1 MCSGRFFAR
10 AHIFLHLRAVYAIV
24 SSMEQSKRK
33 QPHTFEAIWQLARQ
47 IPFGRVT
54 TYGHLARLAGNP
66 RLSRV
71 VGYAMHGAPPDV
83 PCHRVVNRRGE
94 LSAAFAPLGKD
105 THRAL
110 LEAEDV
116 PFLPDGRVDL
126 SAVLWPGT

>member
-1 MCSGRFFAR
+1 
-10 AHIFLHLRAVYAIV
+10 
-24 SSMEQSKRK
+24 MEQSKRK

-54 TYGHLARLAGNP
+54 TYGRLARLAGDP

-116 PFLPDGRVDL
+116 PFLLDGRVDL
-126 SAVLWPGT
+126 SAVLWPDT

>member
-1 MCSGRFFAR
+1 
-10 AHIFLHLRAVYAIV
+10 
-24 SSMEQSKRK
+24 MEQHKRK

-54 TYGHLARLAGNP
+54 TYGRLARLAGDP

-83 PCHRVVNRRGE
+83 PCHRVVNRQGE
-94 LSAAFAPLGKD
+94 LSDAFSPLGKA

-110 LEAEDV
+110 LEAEGV
-116 PFLPDGRVDL
+116 PFLPDCRVDL
-126 SAVLWPGT
+126 KAVLWPRP

>member
-1 MCSGRFFAR
+1 M
-10 AHIFLHLRAVYAIV
+10 
-24 SSMEQSKRK
+24 K
-33 QPHTFEAIWQLARQ
+33 QTNTFETIYQLTRQ

-71 VGYAMHGAPPDV
+71 VGYAMHSAPPDV